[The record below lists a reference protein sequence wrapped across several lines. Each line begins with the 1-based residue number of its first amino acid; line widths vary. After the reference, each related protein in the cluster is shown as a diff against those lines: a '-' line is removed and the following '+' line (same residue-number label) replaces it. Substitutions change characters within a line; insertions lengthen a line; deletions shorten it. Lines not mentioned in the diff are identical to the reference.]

1 MREIKTKNQ
10 LPGFLNYFR
19 PCTID
24 MIDHARWLCC
34 IVRPI
39 IAYTLVR
46 GIDTTATIISHKS
59 TATKMSSPV
68 MKATIL
74 VLSFVSAMAQSQP
87 TQYPGR
93 PRPNLDYL
101 GLLALLA
108 IPGVI
113 GIAAIFFIN
122 WGFVCNNPQC
132 GPPIVGT
139 GPCSALGCANAVPC
153 GYDGSCALDPS
164 CATERCGPTCDCVK
178 SAPEKVAQPPSNVQM
193 TPALYVAEV

>member
-1 MREIKTKNQ
+1 MH
-10 LPGFLNYFR
+10 R
-19 PCTID
+19 PTNNTIALD
-24 MIDHARWLCC
+24 Q
-34 IVRPI
+34 
-39 IAYTLVR
+39 R
-46 GIDTTATIISHKS
+46 GLDTTATIARYQTISS
-59 TATKMSSPV
+59 RKMSSPV

-101 GLLALLA
+101 GLLALLL

-139 GPCSALGCANAVPC
+139 GPCSAIGCSNAVPC
-153 GYDGSCALDPS
+153 DYDGSCALDPT
-164 CATERCGPTCDCVK
+164 CATERCGPTCDCIK
-178 SAPEKVAQPPSNVQM
+178 GTSNKLAEQQAQAPSNVQM
-193 TPALYVAEV
+193 TPSLYVAEV